1 MRKKILFIV
10 LAIILIGFVKESL
23 AQCTPVITVSS
34 YNYQNVTWSPGDP
47 TAFICSGDTCEMSV
61 TPTTGTI
68 QWYKNTSPISGAN
81 TSSILVKDAGF
92 YTVTVSGCP
101 VASSPVELVV
111 NPRPV
116 GIISFSPN
124 SPVCEGTSVDVEC
137 NPAPGYPVF
146 DAISWTFPPEFNGFS
161 NPFTYQFFNTTYIQ
175 ASLTVTSTG
184 CTYSAKN
191 TLVVHNFIIPGI
203 ITADTII
210 CSGETPNQLSGPS
223 ATGGDGIYTYEWQY
237 SIDLGITWIAIPGTN
252 SLTYQPGPLFQTT
265 WFRRVVYSNTP
276 CPAVTQYDPVEITVN
291 ENPTVT
297 STNIVTICSGES
309 VSYTPTSAVSG
320 ATFNWTGVNTSGTVT
335 GVSSNG
341 TGSINDIL
349 SIPPGGSTTGVA
361 TYTITPIG
369 PSPTFCSGIPET
381 LLVNV
386 LPLPIP
392 VVSGPNPVCFGS
404 TGNLYTTEPGMTNY
418 TWTAQGGNIITGHG
432 TNEISVTWTNSGSH
446 WVRVTYT
453 GANGCDALTHT
464 QYNVTVNSLPIP
476 IISGPST
483 PCLGAPGNVYTTEPG
498 MTNYDWNYSSGA
510 TVTSGGG
517 TSNNT
522 VTITW
527 GLSGPQ
533 WVSVIYTDIN
543 GCTNTSTTQFFLSVS
558 TPTLSGPQSP
568 CLGTSNNV
576 YTTDPGMTNYNWT
589 TTPGA
594 TLLSGGTSTSNTA
607 TYQWNLAGAQ
617 QVSVNYTS
625 SSGCATAS
633 PAILPIDVKPL
644 PTPVITGNN
653 SLCQGSTGVVY
664 TTESGKS
671 LYDWT
676 TSLGGTI
683 TSGGTPLSSTATVTW
698 HTDGA
703 QEISVNY
710 TDVNGCSAENPT
722 DYAVNVNPQPVPTIS
737 GSNSECVTTTG
748 VVYTTESGQSNYNW
762 TVTGG
767 IKTSGA
773 GTNSIVVTWTTVGNQ
788 MVEVDYADGN
798 GCNAASP
805 TQYSVAVLVLPVPVI
820 AGSNS
825 VCVNAANVEYTTE
838 SGMSGYQWTVP
849 SGGTIIGSST
859 NENMFVTWNS
869 IGSHSVEVTYTGTN
883 GCDAAIPTTYSVT
896 VNSLPTPTITGSN
909 EVCNNSTGNLYTTQ
923 PGMTNYTWVINGGLV
938 TSGGS
943 TSDNEV
949 TITWNTAGAQSV
961 SVNYSQVSC
970 PATLPYVYNVTV
982 NPLPTV
988 SAGTDQTIA
997 NGTTTILSGT
1007 AGAGTGALTYS
1018 WTPLSLLT
1026 SGATSLTPT
1035 TDNLYAT
1042 QTFELE
1048 VTDTKLCAVTDQM
1061 DVIISGNALSII
1073 ATATPDEI
1081 CNNGATVQLN
1091 ATALGGNSSVQQDYT
1106 WTSTPPGF
1114 NSNLQ
1119 NPLDNPTQSTTYH
1132 VEVDDGFNIAVTTVV
1147 VTVNPLPVQYVV
1159 SGGGE
1164 YCSGGTGVSIDLDGS
1179 ESGVNY
1185 QLMLNGVDH
1194 GTPEAGTGGA
1204 ISFNNI
1210 TNFGTYTA
1218 RAVNSTTTCE
1228 NNMLGST
1235 SISIN
1240 PLPTTDAGTDQSIP
1254 YGTSTTLS
1262 GIASG
1267 GTGTLT
1273 YQWTPT
1279 NMIISGSTT
1288 LTPLTENIYATQT
1301 YDFTVTDSKLC
1312 SSLDQVDV
1320 LLLGNALSVT
1330 ATATPDEICDN
1341 GSTTQLNAIATG
1353 GNSSVQ
1359 QDYTWT
1365 STPGTF
1371 TSNLQNPVDNPTVTT
1386 TYNVEVYDGFNTATH
1401 SVIVTVNPL
1410 PTVFTVT
1417 GGGEYCS
1424 GGIGLPVEL
1433 NGSELGVD
1441 YQLLL
1446 DGTDDGTPVS
1456 GTGSA
1461 ITFGNKT
1468 TIGIYTVEAINT
1480 TTLCEIDMTG
1490 SVEVII
1496 NPLPITYAGDDQ
1508 TIPHGTSTSLNGSAS
1523 GGTPPLTYQWIPTI
1537 MIASDPTTLAPST
1550 ENIYSDQLFD
1560 LTVTDSKGCV
1570 ATDQTAVLI
1579 NGTALGVVASV
1590 NLGAICDGSP
1600 AQLSAVGSGGSG
1612 TYNYSWTSDQGTW
1625 SSNEQNPIVTPSV
1638 TTLYTVTIDDG
1649 FNTATSSISV
1659 TVNPIPIDYLVT
1671 GGGLYCSGGLGVE
1684 VGLSGSEVGVNYQL
1698 YRDGASIGNFV
1709 SGTGGAISFGN
1720 QLLHGDY
1727 TVIGTKVITSC
1738 YNQMSNLVEVIIL
1751 PLPTSFTMTGGGSY
1765 PAGGVGVIVGL
1776 SDSEI
1781 GVNYRLINNSD
1792 TLTALPG
1799 LAGTSS
1805 PIDFGLQT
1813 LAGPYTAYAID
1824 IVTGCVINM
1833 VDTTIVTINP
1843 YPGIFN
1849 MYGGDTICSNDTEEI
1864 GIDGS
1869 EIGVEYTLLR
1879 GGFSV
1884 ISGMLGTGDS
1894 ISFGDFTISGTYT
1907 VIAENILTGLQEY
1920 MAGSAILLVEP
1931 VPLTYLLSFV
1941 QPGDNCLPVVPLLSG
1956 SELGIIY
1963 TINYQ
1968 DTSGYYVPGID
1979 TVIGTGTSLVFDT
1992 LTVPGIYTASATLDH
2007 GYILCSTDMNGSFET
2022 YSPPNE
2028 YEITPHGTICEDRV
2042 ELCIVAS
2049 QPSVKYQLWL
2059 NSQPIGNS
2067 IPGDLNGGSICFDTL
2082 AAPGVYRVHAID
2094 TISSCEIFFIDQLT
2108 VNPEPI
2114 TYIMSPDEGCSGTEI
2129 TLNGCENGI
2138 EYYLYFDP
2146 PTRELIEISG
2156 PFVCVNGTISFGPL
2170 YDEGVYKIKA
2180 VDPITNCF
2188 AWMDDSTTIYPSP
2201 EAFEISPQAGGCSPI
2216 EIYMENFELDATY
2229 YLYRDNNLVTTDDA
2243 SDGEVNFGFQTL
2255 TGTYTVKAQF
2265 IYAGHLTCWSDMTG
2279 EVVIYDAIAQY
2290 TLMPQDPVCP
2300 DVIFYL
2306 SGSETGVSYTLWH
2319 DLSGTKDTVI
2329 GTGSIISFSPQSQ
2342 SGEYWVVASSGEN
2355 CEHTMT
2361 GVRTLFSPPEIF
2373 NMTPIGQFCSNDTIE
2388 IGMDSTSVGTIYQL
2402 LKSNNAG
2409 NPVSEIIGNGLP
2421 MSFGSFTNT
2430 GIYTVKAIGDT
2441 TGCENY
2447 MNGELTIS
2455 QHPNIYHV
2463 TANGTIVQPGW
2474 YCPPV
2479 DIGLNMSQ
2487 IGIEYTMQ
2495 MPDGTPVRLYGN
2507 GSSLQFGT
2515 YSLTGI
2521 YDVIAVDTSTQ
2532 CTINMDGTV
2541 SIFEQPEVYDLS
2553 SIDNPPIFCE
2563 GDSSSLRLMLSYSQ
2577 LGINYQLVKDGV
2589 PVGSPIP
2596 GVSNFIIWDS
2606 VSQYGGGIYTVDAV
2620 FINTPACS
2628 LAMNGSVE
2636 LIEIPLP
2643 TASISGY
2650 DSICENIACTNME
2663 VLVSGIQSAELVYT
2677 DGVTDY
2683 TLQLDPTITQH
2694 IIQVCP
2700 TQNTTYQL
2708 VSIGYIDSPY
2718 CAGVTTGSFEVI
2730 IIPLPVAFAGNSK
2743 STCVSQ
2749 PILLNDAVASNYST
2763 VYWTIESGSGS
2774 LDNTSIVNPTY
2785 TPDLLDQG
2793 NTVTLKML
2801 ITGEG
2806 GCSIEKDSSYVT
2818 IDVEYLPIAFAGQ
2831 DIVTCIS
2838 NTQVDFNDASV
2849 QYSSSVLWTHDGAG
2863 TLNNDDVINPIY
2875 TPDPSDVGNT
2885 VSFVLTAN
2893 GIGDCS
2899 SEDSTSIRTVTFDPL
2914 PTADAGLGG
2923 DICELDFFNLNATAS
2938 NYDSVLWTITQG
2950 AGYFDDA
2957 RSLITSF
2964 YPDNVNLL
2972 TIMTVQLTAYG
2983 TGGCASD
2990 SVYNSVDISVYPAPQ
3005 VYAGPD
3011 DSICEVSAYSLV
3023 HATAENAASYT
3034 WSTSGSGSFDNQF
3047 VLNPTYSPSPGDLA
3061 LGVIYLILEGE
3072 TNNSYCSNFIDSLTL
3087 TLSEPPVSLFTF
3099 NTPSCAN
3106 EIVYFDDQSTSI
3118 AGNIIQWVWDF
3129 GDGSNPIIIDY
3140 PNNPDT
3146 SYLYANGGL
3155 YDVSLTALTSL
3166 GCPDT
3171 SFQQITII
3179 PSIDKSFTISPDDS
3193 ICLGE
3198 SFTFNQ
3204 TGNAVLATWLWNF
3217 GDGLTSTEVD
3227 PIHTYS
3233 SSGVYD
3239 VKFTFTD
3246 DTGCNDSVIKQA
3258 SVYEVPD
3265 ASFSINMSNACVNSS
3280 VEFNGSSTATI
3291 VSWDWDFGDGQT
3303 GNGQN
3308 VSHFYTTWGYITV
3321 TLTVTDINGC
3331 SEIVDNIIYLTQPPI
3346 ADFTYSSIV
3355 CDSLQFTDLSTSA
3368 PGYNLVSWDWNFGD
3382 GIGVS
3387 DLQNP
3392 TYQFPSNTTPGGEVY
3407 YVSLVVLADSSGFV
3421 CSDSIVLPVTV
3432 PSLPD
3437 IFFTWTQPTCHNDTT
3452 YFYGESGFPINYW
3465 HWDFGDGNFSNDEY
3479 PYHIYSST
3487 GTYSVTL
3494 TISDTLGCIN
3504 SLTNLV
3510 TVNPIP
3516 TVSFS
3521 MSDTTACHGSEI
3533 QFISTNSTNV
3543 ETWYWDFGDGSFSLE
3558 DDPIH
3563 YFPQGGTYTVTLTV
3577 TDSAGCEAE
3586 ASNQVLILPGATADF
3601 TYQNL
3606 TCSSV
3611 LFQDL
3616 SIAPPGYF
3624 ITNWL
3629 WDFGDGFT
3637 ANVQNPSHSY
3647 VTGIGVYDVT
3657 LIVTADSSGYSCND
3671 TIVQTIYTPGLPTVF
3686 FTWTPEPTMLGN
3698 QTDFFGTSGNQITDW
3713 YWDFDDGNFA
3723 TTQDATNTF
3732 ATVGTFDVELTVTDI
3747 DGCQN
3752 TILHTVS
3759 VTNVPELDYT
3769 WNYSCM
3775 GEPVQFNVE
3784 SPPTDIPAVVSWDWD
3799 FGDGG
3804 ISTEMNPLHVY
3815 PVAGTYNVSLTIVD
3829 TMAATNTII
3838 KQIVVNPLP
3847 VALFS
3852 IDPLTCAMND
3862 VQFHDLSTTPT
3873 GFISQWHWEFGDGNT
3888 QTVNFPNDPDII
3900 YQYAAIGTYTV
3911 SLTITNSDSCEN
3923 TTTNDI
3929 TITASPT
3936 AMFTHSEGCESNPF
3950 TFTDTSIENGG
3961 GIILQ
3966 WNWDFGDPA
3975 SGTDNTSTLQ
3985 NPVHMFSAAGSYDV
3999 ELMIMNS
4006 NGCTDTTTMTV
4017 TVEEDPEVEFSWTAN
4032 CQGEETLFE
4041 VDETIT
4047 NVTEVETFAW
4057 TFGDGGT
4064 SNLQNPTHI
4073 YTVAGDYTVTLMITT
4088 TAQCMASVTHTVPIN
4103 PLPTANFDHDAPACL
4118 NQDVEFTDLS
4128 SSQNGLIETWEWD
4141 FGDGNTTTIT
4151 APDNPDVTHL
4161 YGSDGNYDVMLTVT
4175 DGEGCINEVTKNVEV
4190 VSNPI
4195 ADFNYDETCYNE
4207 PVYFTDMSTEN
4218 GGPDIQSWEWFF
4230 GDPASGTNNN
4240 SNLQNPTHVFTAPGV
4255 YTTTLIIISTMGC
4268 SDTTEQDITI
4278 DELPLASIGVADD
4291 SICLGQLAEFTGT
4304 GTNISTWYW
4313 EFGDG
4318 GTSIDQN
4325 PSYMYQSPGEYI
4337 VTLTV
4342 TGIGTEQCTFTTD
4355 TTITVNGAPEA
4366 MFEYENTCL
4375 GDSTY
4380 FTDLSYSQYGFVS
4393 QWDWDF
4399 GDGNTS
4405 TMEDPS
4411 HYYLSNDD
4419 YEVTLIVTDNYGCS
4433 DTIALW
4439 VQVYDSPN
4447 PSFTWDQ
4454 VCDPVGQ
4461 VNYFDESTPGTDGA
4475 PIVGW
4480 SWELDDGYFSSE
4492 IDPSYIYN
4500 IIDTCYTV
4508 LLTVTDNNGCE
4519 STDTNTQVCLHGE
4532 LEIDFTTTT
4541 VCQNQE
4547 TTFTAIYGPQSD
4559 SVASYTWNFNDG
4571 SPIEITYYDTI
4582 AHIFPQPGMYIVE
4595 LTAVDTNDCM
4605 ATIYK
4610 EVTVDSL
4617 PTAQFTNTIGN
4628 CATATE
4634 FTDISLGG
4642 GEFIENWLW
4651 NFGDIASP
4659 DNTSTL
4665 QNPTHLYGPNDSIY
4679 HVKLIVTNFNG
4690 CIDSIEQDVYVEP
4703 CVVANFELP
4712 IGNNCART
4720 ELCFTDTSN
4729 ITSNNNAI
4737 DQWRWEFGDGETY
4750 NYGDHQNPICHTYED
4765 AGDYDV
4771 QLIVVATINGTTYQ
4785 DTMVHTL
4792 TVNPTPLAEIGV
4804 TNNCLNDTT
4813 RFYDNSTTFGAPILT
4828 YEWTFGDETT
4838 ANDTSS
4844 MQDPKYK
4851 YPSYGDY
4858 ITQLIVDNE
4867 YGCIDTITDTITVFK
4882 LPEAKF
4888 SFEELCM
4895 SYYTYFTD
4903 ESIGDSSD
4911 IANYYWIFDINQHD
4925 TNTSIEPSPVNIYDT
4940 AGIYYPRLIVMD
4952 ENMCKDSIDKVVDI
4966 KPIPT
4971 SNFMI
4976 IDTIQQGNIYLQNLS
4991 QDVTGLQDGL
5001 TYYWD
5006 FDYDYGQSSTE
5017 VSPTHQY
5024 EVDGNYDVMLVS
5036 YNEFN
5041 CPDTMHQI
5049 YNLLFTNLFVPNAFS
5064 PSSALTDL
5072 QIFKPTGINIKSYRL
5087 EVYSAWGN
5095 LVFESTKLDN
5105 GAPMEGWDGT
5115 YKNKDL
5121 PTGSYIWRISAV
5133 FEDGEHWKGT
5143 DNGDG
5148 NSATSGSV
5156 TLIR

>member
-1 MRKKILFIV
+1 MRQLYSNLKARLLGKYSRCNRSCYYMFLLCFVLIIFPTIIFAEGSKEIYVNTDAQGLLLCNNSATHCNSGNGDRSQFATYNSDSLDRLNFVVNSSNETVYLGFRGMNVSTYSWHIVYRIRDEQGNVVKAESSLPTSGVGFINTIDEARQGPSALAGAGGYSEIEWTPPGIGTYHIEFNRVPNSGSGTSTGTFRIELFDITVANTITNTAELGRLYSHAWQFGGSPASSYPPSSAKFYIYSTDSVTTSLQLNEMDGQWWFLFCNQTGCGSTGNPTIDRRSVNYQVSLPEYRIFLNTPDIILFPPATTLGSIINLPV
-10 LAIILIGFVKESL
+10 MGTGNCDSGTIDFEVEVDKAGYVEIELDFDPPYITRTIAITVTAGINNIIWDGLDGTTPIGVPVPNGTSISFTISYINGLTNLPLYDVEQNTNGFVIELVSPAGAAPLVYWDDSNLTPGTSNLTGCASTVSPWSGCHIWSDPPGDESTINTWWYTVSQVTNPVVITEMRVPDIPVFNQTPQNYCEGSQSILISVVPDPNTDNYNWGYTGSGVTINQNNPSDNFITIDLGLNATTGNIFVYGNNGNCGDGDTAFLFIGIQELPLVDAGDDESICSNGTIALVGSRINSNSSFWTTAGDGSFDNFTSLTPTYTPGPTDILNESVILSLTAQSISPCTSSVTDNMMLTLLHLPVANAGSDDNTCINGNYTLNGSSNYSSSSSWLSSGDGTFDDVTSLTATYTPGVVDKNNGFVILSL
-23 AQCTPVITVSS
+23 FSNAILPCVSIDQDDMTLTFDSLPVSNAGLDEIICIDQSVSLS
-34 YNYQNVTWSPGDP
+34 
-47 TAFICSGDTCEMSV
+47 
-61 TPTTGTI
+61 GTI
-68 QWYKNTSPISGAN
+68 QN
-81 TSSILVKDAGF
+81 
-92 YTVTVSGCP
+92 
-101 VASSPVELVV
+101 
-111 NPRPV
+111 
-116 GIISFSPN
+116 SFSSLWSTLGDGVFDDP
-124 SPVCEGTSVDVEC
+124 SSLFAVYTPGGTDIANGTVDLLLTAHPIAPCFTDSVDIMTLS
-137 NPAPGYPVF
+137 F
-146 DAISWTFPPEFNGFS
+146 DPLPIANAGIDDIICGNGSITLTGTRVNSNSSLWTTVGDGSFDDPLLEI
-161 NPFTYQFFNTTYIQ
+161 TTYTPGPNDILNG
-175 ASLTVTSTG
+175 SVILTFTAYAELP
-184 CTYSAKN
+184 CT
-191 TLVVHNFIIPGI
+191 
-203 ITADTII
+203 
-210 CSGETPNQLSGPS
+210 TPDQDDMILTFYPLPEVNAGDDDNVCINRDYTLSGNAIQS
-223 ATGGDGIYTYEWQY
+223 DSIRWSTGGDGIFNDATLPNAIYTPGVSDKMNGFVVLTITAYASQPCTDTNQDDMTLTLDQPAIANAGVDDTICINSTVILFGNTTY
-237 SIDLGITWIAIPGTN
+237 SNSVLWSTVGDGSFADELSISTEYIPGPN
-252 SLTYQPGPLFQTT
+252 DKLAGSVNLSLTAFSILPCTGDSTDVMTLTFDSLPQPHIDILPNDTLCINELVNFIGSDASGANIIEWEWNFGDGNSDVGQNPTHIYSTVLEDSVRLIATKDNTCVDTIYRNIWVLNPAIGLNISPKPACLGDTITFSGTGDIVDYTDWYWTFGDGSTHIGRDTSHFYNTSDTFKISLSVCSITIVDSAFVYQP
-265 WFRRVVYSNTP
+265 
-276 CPAVTQYDPVEITVN
+276 A
-291 ENPTVT
+291 
-297 STNIVTICSGES
+297 
-309 VSYTPTSAVSG
+309 
-320 ATFNWTGVNTSGTVT
+320 
-335 GVSSNG
+335 
-341 TGSINDIL
+341 
-349 SIPPGGSTTGVA
+349 
-361 TYTITPIG
+361 
-369 PSPTFCSGIPET
+369 
-381 LLVNV
+381 
-386 LPLPIP
+386 
-392 VVSGPNPVCFGS
+392 
-404 TGNLYTTEPGMTNY
+404 
-418 TWTAQGGNIITGHG
+418 
-432 TNEISVTWTNSGSH
+432 IS
-446 WVRVTYT
+446 
-453 GANGCDALTHT
+453 D
-464 QYNVTVNSLPIP
+464 
-476 IISGPST
+476 
-483 PCLGAPGNVYTTEPG
+483 
-498 MTNYDWNYSSGA
+498 
-510 TVTSGGG
+510 
-517 TSNNT
+517 
-522 VTITW
+522 
-527 GLSGPQ
+527 
-533 WVSVIYTDIN
+533 
-543 GCTNTSTTQFFLSVS
+543 
-558 TPTLSGPQSP
+558 
-568 CLGTSNNV
+568 
-576 YTTDPGMTNYNWT
+576 
-589 TTPGA
+589 
-594 TLLSGGTSTSNTA
+594 
-607 TYQWNLAGAQ
+607 
-617 QVSVNYTS
+617 
-625 SSGCATAS
+625 
-633 PAILPIDVKPL
+633 
-644 PTPVITGNN
+644 
-653 SLCQGSTGVVY
+653 
-664 TTESGKS
+664 
-671 LYDWT
+671 
-676 TSLGGTI
+676 
-683 TSGGTPLSSTATVTW
+683 
-698 HTDGA
+698 
-703 QEISVNY
+703 
-710 TDVNGCSAENPT
+710 
-722 DYAVNVNPQPVPTIS
+722 
-737 GSNSECVTTTG
+737 
-748 VVYTTESGQSNYNW
+748 
-762 TVTGG
+762 
-767 IKTSGA
+767 
-773 GTNSIVVTWTTVGNQ
+773 
-788 MVEVDYADGN
+788 
-798 GCNAASP
+798 
-805 TQYSVAVLVLPVPVI
+805 
-820 AGSNS
+820 AGSN
-825 VCVNAANVEYTTE
+825 E
-838 SGMSGYQWTVP
+838 
-849 SGGTIIGSST
+849 
-859 NENMFVTWNS
+859 
-869 IGSHSVEVTYTGTN
+869 
-883 GCDAAIPTTYSVT
+883 
-896 VNSLPTPTITGSN
+896 
-909 EVCNNSTGNLYTTQ
+909 
-923 PGMTNYTWVINGGLV
+923 
-938 TSGGS
+938 
-943 TSDNEV
+943 
-949 TITWNTAGAQSV
+949 
-961 SVNYSQVSC
+961 
-970 PATLPYVYNVTV
+970 
-982 NPLPTV
+982 
-988 SAGTDQTIA
+988 
-997 NGTTTILSGT
+997 
-1007 AGAGTGALTYS
+1007 
-1018 WTPLSLLT
+1018 
-1026 SGATSLTPT
+1026 
-1035 TDNLYAT
+1035 
-1042 QTFELE
+1042 
-1048 VTDTKLCAVTDQM
+1048 
-1061 DVIISGNALSII
+1061 
-1073 ATATPDEI
+1073 
-1081 CNNGATVQLN
+1081 
-1091 ATALGGNSSVQQDYT
+1091 
-1106 WTSTPPGF
+1106 
-1114 NSNLQ
+1114 
-1119 NPLDNPTQSTTYH
+1119 
-1132 VEVDDGFNIAVTTVV
+1132 
-1147 VTVNPLPVQYVV
+1147 
-1159 SGGGE
+1159 
-1164 YCSGGTGVSIDLDGS
+1164 
-1179 ESGVNY
+1179 
-1185 QLMLNGVDH
+1185 
-1194 GTPEAGTGGA
+1194 
-1204 ISFNNI
+1204 
-1210 TNFGTYTA
+1210 
-1218 RAVNSTTTCE
+1218 
-1228 NNMLGST
+1228 
-1235 SISIN
+1235 
-1240 PLPTTDAGTDQSIP
+1240 
-1254 YGTSTTLS
+1254 
-1262 GIASG
+1262 
-1267 GTGTLT
+1267 
-1273 YQWTPT
+1273 
-1279 NMIISGSTT
+1279 
-1288 LTPLTENIYATQT
+1288 
-1301 YDFTVTDSKLC
+1301 
-1312 SSLDQVDV
+1312 
-1320 LLLGNALSVT
+1320 
-1330 ATATPDEICDN
+1330 
-1341 GSTTQLNAIATG
+1341 
-1353 GNSSVQ
+1353 
-1359 QDYTWT
+1359 
-1365 STPGTF
+1365 
-1371 TSNLQNPVDNPTVTT
+1371 
-1386 TYNVEVYDGFNTATH
+1386 
-1401 SVIVTVNPL
+1401 
-1410 PTVFTVT
+1410 
-1417 GGGEYCS
+1417 
-1424 GGIGLPVEL
+1424 
-1433 NGSELGVD
+1433 
-1441 YQLLL
+1441 
-1446 DGTDDGTPVS
+1446 
-1456 GTGSA
+1456 
-1461 ITFGNKT
+1461 
-1468 TIGIYTVEAINT
+1468 
-1480 TTLCEIDMTG
+1480 
-1490 SVEVII
+1490 
-1496 NPLPITYAGDDQ
+1496 
-1508 TIPHGTSTSLNGSAS
+1508 
-1523 GGTPPLTYQWIPTI
+1523 
-1537 MIASDPTTLAPST
+1537 
-1550 ENIYSDQLFD
+1550 
-1560 LTVTDSKGCV
+1560 
-1570 ATDQTAVLI
+1570 
-1579 NGTALGVVASV
+1579 
-1590 NLGAICDGSP
+1590 
-1600 AQLSAVGSGGSG
+1600 
-1612 TYNYSWTSDQGTW
+1612 
-1625 SSNEQNPIVTPSV
+1625 
-1638 TTLYTVTIDDG
+1638 
-1649 FNTATSSISV
+1649 
-1659 TVNPIPIDYLVT
+1659 
-1671 GGGLYCSGGLGVE
+1671 
-1684 VGLSGSEVGVNYQL
+1684 
-1698 YRDGASIGNFV
+1698 
-1709 SGTGGAISFGN
+1709 
-1720 QLLHGDY
+1720 
-1727 TVIGTKVITSC
+1727 
-1738 YNQMSNLVEVIIL
+1738 
-1751 PLPTSFTMTGGGSY
+1751 
-1765 PAGGVGVIVGL
+1765 
-1776 SDSEI
+1776 
-1781 GVNYRLINNSD
+1781 
-1792 TLTALPG
+1792 
-1799 LAGTSS
+1799 
-1805 PIDFGLQT
+1805 
-1813 LAGPYTAYAID
+1813 
-1824 IVTGCVINM
+1824 
-1833 VDTTIVTINP
+1833 
-1843 YPGIFN
+1843 
-1849 MYGGDTICSNDTEEI
+1849 
-1864 GIDGS
+1864 
-1869 EIGVEYTLLR
+1869 
-1879 GGFSV
+1879 
-1884 ISGMLGTGDS
+1884 
-1894 ISFGDFTISGTYT
+1894 
-1907 VIAENILTGLQEY
+1907 
-1920 MAGSAILLVEP
+1920 
-1931 VPLTYLLSFV
+1931 
-1941 QPGDNCLPVVPLLSG
+1941 
-1956 SELGIIY
+1956 
-1963 TINYQ
+1963 
-1968 DTSGYYVPGID
+1968 
-1979 TVIGTGTSLVFDT
+1979 
-1992 LTVPGIYTASATLDH
+1992 
-2007 GYILCSTDMNGSFET
+2007 
-2022 YSPPNE
+2022 
-2028 YEITPHGTICEDRV
+2028 
-2042 ELCIVAS
+2042 
-2049 QPSVKYQLWL
+2049 
-2059 NSQPIGNS
+2059 
-2067 IPGDLNGGSICFDTL
+2067 
-2082 AAPGVYRVHAID
+2082 
-2094 TISSCEIFFIDQLT
+2094 
-2108 VNPEPI
+2108 
-2114 TYIMSPDEGCSGTEI
+2114 
-2129 TLNGCENGI
+2129 
-2138 EYYLYFDP
+2138 
-2146 PTRELIEISG
+2146 
-2156 PFVCVNGTISFGPL
+2156 
-2170 YDEGVYKIKA
+2170 
-2180 VDPITNCF
+2180 
-2188 AWMDDSTTIYPSP
+2188 
-2201 EAFEISPQAGGCSPI
+2201 
-2216 EIYMENFELDATY
+2216 
-2229 YLYRDNNLVTTDDA
+2229 
-2243 SDGEVNFGFQTL
+2243 
-2255 TGTYTVKAQF
+2255 
-2265 IYAGHLTCWSDMTG
+2265 
-2279 EVVIYDAIAQY
+2279 
-2290 TLMPQDPVCP
+2290 
-2300 DVIFYL
+2300 
-2306 SGSETGVSYTLWH
+2306 
-2319 DLSGTKDTVI
+2319 
-2329 GTGSIISFSPQSQ
+2329 
-2342 SGEYWVVASSGEN
+2342 
-2355 CEHTMT
+2355 
-2361 GVRTLFSPPEIF
+2361 
-2373 NMTPIGQFCSNDTIE
+2373 
-2388 IGMDSTSVGTIYQL
+2388 
-2402 LKSNNAG
+2402 
-2409 NPVSEIIGNGLP
+2409 
-2421 MSFGSFTNT
+2421 
-2430 GIYTVKAIGDT
+2430 
-2441 TGCENY
+2441 
-2447 MNGELTIS
+2447 
-2455 QHPNIYHV
+2455 
-2463 TANGTIVQPGW
+2463 
-2474 YCPPV
+2474 
-2479 DIGLNMSQ
+2479 
-2487 IGIEYTMQ
+2487 
-2495 MPDGTPVRLYGN
+2495 
-2507 GSSLQFGT
+2507 
-2515 YSLTGI
+2515 
-2521 YDVIAVDTSTQ
+2521 
-2532 CTINMDGTV
+2532 
-2541 SIFEQPEVYDLS
+2541 
-2553 SIDNPPIFCE
+2553 
-2563 GDSSSLRLMLSYSQ
+2563 
-2577 LGINYQLVKDGV
+2577 
-2589 PVGSPIP
+2589 
-2596 GVSNFIIWDS
+2596 
-2606 VSQYGGGIYTVDAV
+2606 
-2620 FINTPACS
+2620 
-2628 LAMNGSVE
+2628 
-2636 LIEIPLP
+2636 
-2643 TASISGY
+2643 
-2650 DSICENIACTNME
+2650 SICENTPFDFSTSN
-2663 VLVSGIQSAELVYT
+2663 VLPSVFNY
-2677 DGVTDY
+2677 
-2683 TLQLDPTITQH
+2683 
-2694 IIQVCP
+2694 
-2700 TQNTTYQL
+2700 
-2708 VSIGYIDSPY
+2708 DSLLWF
-2718 CAGVTTGSFEVI
+2718 G
-2730 IIPLPVAFAGNSK
+2730 GNGTFSNPK
-2743 STCVSQ
+2743 S
-2749 PILLNDAVASNYST
+2749 LL
-2763 VYWTIESGSGS
+2763 
-2774 LDNTSIVNPTY
+2774 
-2785 TPDLLDQG
+2785 
-2793 NTVTLKML
+2793 
-2801 ITGEG
+2801 
-2806 GCSIEKDSSYVT
+2806 
-2818 IDVEYLPIAFAGQ
+2818 
-2831 DIVTCIS
+2831 
-2838 NTQVDFNDASV
+2838 
-2849 QYSSSVLWTHDGAG
+2849 
-2863 TLNNDDVINPIY
+2863 PIY
-2875 TPDPSDVGNT
+2875 TPVVGEEGP
-2885 VSFVLTAN
+2885 V
-2893 GIGDCS
+2893 
-2899 SEDSTSIRTVTFDPL
+2899 
-2914 PTADAGLGG
+2914 
-2923 DICELDFFNLNATAS
+2923 ELF
-2938 NYDSVLWTITQG
+2938 
-2950 AGYFDDA
+2950 
-2957 RSLITSF
+2957 
-2964 YPDNVNLL
+2964 
-2972 TIMTVQLTAYG
+2972 LTAYG
-2983 TGGCASD
+2983 ILPCSNHTTSMILTLD
-2990 SVYNSVDISVYPAPQ
+2990 SLPEPVFSFNPN
-3005 VYAGPD
+3005 
-3011 DSICEVSAYSLV
+3011 DSICIDEIINFNGFNNN
-3023 HATAENAASYT
+3023 AT
-3034 WSTSGSGSFDNQF
+3034 
-3047 VLNPTYSPSPGDLA
+3047 
-3061 LGVIYLILEGE
+3061 LITHWE
-3072 TNNSYCSNFIDSLTL
+3072 
-3087 TLSEPPVSLFTF
+3087 
-3099 NTPSCAN
+3099 
-3106 EIVYFDDQSTSI
+3106 
-3118 AGNIIQWVWDF
+3118 WDF
-3129 GDGSNPIIIDY
+3129 GDGNQSIIQNPTHDYGLNGFYNVQLKIINSNGCTDSVSSILEVHPFPQPDFLIL
-3140 PNNPDT
+3140 PNDT
-3146 SYLYANGGL
+3146 ICAELPLSLNGFDVTGTNITNWYWDFGDGNQSTGQNVNHTYNL
-3155 YDVSLTALTSL
+3155 SGNYDITLSVLNDNTCSQIHVKQVNIQALPES
-3166 GCPDT
+3166 D
-3171 SFQQITII
+3171 
-3179 PSIDKSFTISPDDS
+3179 FTISPNDTTCVNELIYLDASNITSDITDWEWQFGDGNFTIGQNVSHTYTNPNSQAYNIFSIYQNSNGCIDTTIHQRYVQDVNIGFNMILSPTCQNFNVDFIGTGDRVAFTPWNWTFGDGSAGNTGIDVSHTYTLPDTVDVILDVCSEQDIQQLIINATCEVDAGSNQITCQDVYFDLTESATPPTADNFSSIQWTALNGLGVFNDPTLLAPTYFPHPIEGSLVNDTIDMMMVGYGIAPCENDTSYIELVVIPGAYAQAGSDENTCFGVPYDFANSTDSSFATNYATLYWLTSGTGTFLNGNTIKPTYVPGANEIGPITLTMVASNIINCDSIDDMVLTIRPIYEIPIDIIICYYDSIFAQGEWRYGSGTFYDTLPTFNYGCDSVIVTNLTVRPKIDQEFTLSTSDS
-3193 ICLGE
+3193 ICFGE
-3198 SFTFNQ
+3198 TADFVSSGT
-3204 TGNAVLATWLWNF
+3204 ADLISWYWDF
-3217 GDGLTSTEVD
+3217 GDGNTSNLMYPSHQYNVPGNYMVIYYYTDDNGCSDSLVRQITVFEL
-3227 PIHTYS
+3227 P
-3233 SSGVYD
+3233 D
-3239 VKFTFTD
+3239 VTFT
-3246 DTGCNDSVIKQA
+3246 
-3258 SVYEVPD
+3258 
-3265 ASFSINMSNACVNSS
+3265 INMTNACVNTQVGFSGLS
-3280 VEFNGSSTATI
+3280 NSNI
-3291 VSWDWDFGDGQT
+3291 VSWDWDFGDGQI
-3303 GNGQN
+3303 GSGQN
-3308 VSHFYTTWGYITV
+3308 ITHIYSTWGDVTV

-3331 SEIVDNIIYLTQPPI
+3331 SETTYNIFKVVQPPE
-3346 ADFTYSSIV
+3346 ANFTYEIV
-3355 CDSLQFTDLSTSA
+3355 ICDSLQFFDLSIA
-3368 PGYNLVSWDWNFGD
+3368 PPGYNVVTWNWNFDDGD
-3382 GIGVS
+3382 TS

-3392 TYQFPSNTTPGGEVY
+3392 THQFPSNTTPGGEVY
-3407 YVSLVVLADSSGFV
+3407 NVTLTVVSDSLGFI
-3421 CSDSIVLPVTV
+3421 CSDSIILPVNV

-3437 IFFTWTQPTCHNDTT
+3437 IFVTWTEPTCHNDTT
-3452 YFYGESGFPINYW
+3452 YFYGESGFPVNYW

-3494 TISDTLGCIN
+3494 TIIDTLGCIN

-3510 TVNPIP
+3510 NVYPVP

-3533 QFISTNSTNV
+3533 QFTSTNSTNV
-3543 ETWYWDFGDGSFSLE
+3543 ETWYWDFGDGSFSPE

-3586 ASNQVLILPGATADF
+3586 ASNHVLILPGATADF

-3759 VTNVPELDYT
+3759 VTNVPELDYS

-3775 GEPVQFNVE
+3775 GEPIQFTVE

-3873 GFISQWHWEFGDGNT
+3873 GFITQWHWEFGDGNT
-3888 QTVNFPNDPDII
+3888 QTVNFPNDPDVI

-4118 NQDVEFTDLS
+4118 NQEVEFTDLS

-4141 FGDGNTTTIT
+4141 FGDGNITTIT

-4268 SDTTEQDITI
+4268 SDTTEQDITV
-4278 DELPLASIGVADD
+4278 DELPLASIGVLDD

-4411 HYYLSNDD
+4411 HYYQNNDD

-5148 NSATSGSV
+5148 NSATNGTI